1 MKTLLYP
8 RVCAWDNLLL
18 AHRKASKG
26 KRGKA
31 PAASFEYHLEDNLVT
46 LQAELLDKTYRPGAY
61 YSFYI
66 KDPKRRLISAAPFRD
81 RVAHHALCN
90 LIEPVFERSFI
101 YDSYA
106 NRVGKGNHRA
116 LDRAQSF
123 ARRYRYVLPCD
134 VRQFFPSVDHAVL
147 RGMLARKLPDQD
159 VMWLVDR
166 ILESGV
172 GVLSEEY
179 HVVWFPGDDLF
190 AANRPRG
197 LPIGNLTSQFWANC
211 YLDSFD
217 HFVKRELRCPA
228 YLRYV
233 DDMLLFGDDKR
244 RLWDWKGAI
253 IERMARL
260 RLSIHEE
267 RAQVRPVTEGFPFLG
282 FVVYPHKRRLKRR
295 KGIAYARRLQA
306 LVEDYADGRISLEQ
320 VTASVQGW
328 ANHARH
334 GDTLGLR
341 RAVLEGVVVPAA
353 SL

>member
-1 MKTLLYP
+1 MNTSLY
-8 RVCAWDNLLL
+8 RRICAWDNLLL

-31 PAASFEYHLEDNLVT
+31 PAASFEYYLEDNLVT
-46 LQAELLDKTYRPGAY
+46 LQAELRDKTYQPGAY

-81 RVAHHALCN
+81 RVVHHALCN

-106 NRVGKGNHRA
+106 NRLGKGNHRA

-123 ARRYRYVLPCD
+123 ARRYRFVLPCD
-134 VRQFFPSVDHAVL
+134 VRQYFPSIDHAVL
-147 RGMLARKLPDQD
+147 RGILARKLRDQD

-166 ILESGV
+166 VLESGV

-179 HVVWFPGDDLF
+179 KMVWFPGDDLF
-190 AANRPRG
+190 AATRPRG

-211 YLDSFD
+211 YLNGFD
-217 HFVKRELRCPA
+217 HFVKRELCCPG
-228 YLRYV
+228 YVRYV
-233 DDMLLFGDDKR
+233 DDVLLFGDDKGQ
-244 RLWDWKGAI
+244 LWDWKGAVV
-253 IERMARL
+253 EHMARL
-260 RLSIHEE
+260 RLTIHQE

-295 KGIAYARRLQA
+295 KGIAYARRLQT

-328 ANHARH
+328 ANHARY

-341 RAVLEGVVVPAA
+341 RAVLESVIVPAA
-353 SL
+353 PL